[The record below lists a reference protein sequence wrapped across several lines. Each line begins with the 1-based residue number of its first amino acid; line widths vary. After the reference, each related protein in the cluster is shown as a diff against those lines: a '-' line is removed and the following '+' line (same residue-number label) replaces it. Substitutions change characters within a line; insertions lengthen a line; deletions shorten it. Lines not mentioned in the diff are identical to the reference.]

1 PAKKIKVEEKPQLIS
16 ETKILQP
23 EKPSLTILDAINFAL
38 NLKQQNLNPTSY
50 RGLNNRMN
58 NFNQWVSKLYLELK
72 SINQLNKK
80 NN

>member
-1 PAKKIKVEEKPQLIS
+1 PAKKIKVEEKPQLAS
-16 ETKILQP
+16 ETNIIQP
-23 EKPSLTILDAINFAL
+23 EKPSLTIQKAINFAL
-38 NLKQQNLNPTSY
+38 NLKQQTLNPTSY

-58 NFNQWVSKLYLELK
+58 NFNQWISKQHPELK